1 MTASKE
7 RVYNTVEWVFHSEN
21 RLFSQYLKGIVNF
34 SEDNGVSMESLVAIG
49 CDGTNVNTGS
59 KGGLITLMEN
69 IWGGHFTG
77 PFVCCMRMS
86 YLCDTCSL
94 N

>member
-1 MTASKE
+1 MEPGGKYIGHFTPAVGTS
-7 RVYNTVEWVFHSEN
+7 RSI
-21 RLFSQYLKGIVNF
+21 LQGIIKIIKF
-34 SEDNGVSMESLVAIG
+34 TEDNEISMESLVAIG

-77 PFVCCMRMS
+77 PFVCCMLMS